1 MKFREQWNSL
11 TPMRKKLVVL
21 LLIAGVIIFTGVL
34 GYKMKEKPVEKE
46 EAAKKKDITRLE
58 RGLLEK
64 SLYKEAQKEIE
75 ARDKKITDLSMKQDN
90 LESLIKQ
97 ILSEKNTNITE
108 EDKRGKISARD
119 LPAPPPPAAVKVLP
133 VPQTNQLVTGLTA
146 EEKVLP
152 KPLFVGDIEMVSAPV
167 KENESKAEVKK
178 NVKRLYLPPSFMEA
192 TLLSGLDAPT
202 MEGAQKNPTPA
213 LFRIKKLAI
222 LPNRV
227 RANLKGCFV
236 LTEGY
241 GNLASE
247 RVELR
252 LLSLSC
258 IDKKGNAVIDHKVK
272 GYVVDEDG
280 KVGLSGHLV
289 AKFGSMVARSLLAGF
304 IGGIGEGVQ
313 QGFQGVTITPF
324 GYSDKAETAED
335 IAGAGIGGG
344 ISRASREMETFYLNL
359 AKQTLP
365 VIEVGATKVVTLV
378 ISEGVELEMKN
389 DFCFEEDICEGNI

>member
-1 MKFREQWNSL
+1 MNFRGQWNTL
-11 TPMRKKLVVL
+11 APARKKLAVL
-21 LLIAGVIIFTGVL
+21 LLIAGVVILVGVF
-34 GYKMKEKPVEKE
+34 GYQMKEQPVEKR

-58 RGLLEK
+58 KGLLEK

-75 ARDKKITDLSMKQDN
+75 ARDKKITDIARKQDN

-97 ILSEKNTNITE
+97 IVSEKNEAIQKE
-108 EDKRGKISARD
+108 RKGKEISAPD
-119 LPAPPPPAAVKVLP
+119 LPPVPKPPPPVRVNVPP
-133 VPQTNQLVTGLTA
+133 VPQPGPQVSRLMNK
-146 EEKVLP
+146 EKTP
-152 KPLFVGDIEMVSAPV
+152 PEPLFVGDIEIVSADV
-167 KENESKAEVKK
+167 KDIETQDDIKK

-202 MEGAQKNPTPA
+202 MEGAQRNPTPA

-236 LTEGY
+236 LAEGY

-258 IDKKGNAVIDHKVK
+258 IDKKGNSVIDQNVK

-289 AKFGSMVARSLLAGF
+289 AKFGSMVARSMLAGF
-304 IGGIGEGVQ
+304 IGGIGSGVQ
-313 QGFQGVTITPF
+313 QGFQGITVTPL
-324 GYSDKAETAED
+324 GYADTADTAED

-344 ISRASREMETFYLNL
+344 IARASREMETFYLNL

-378 ISEGVELEMKN
+378 ISEGVELEIQN
-389 DFCFEEDICEGNI
+389 DFCFEEDTC